1 VAHVAASSTEA
12 NAPPDLAEI
21 LCNFLVVLKADQTQ
35 STRGER
41 RFITKRDIAGSIM
54 HLDLPTLAAMSSFVA
69 VCVGVIL
76 LVAASQTRT
85 TAGVAVWGIANIVA
99 GIGIFC
105 LMLGSAIGWPS
116 ASIFGGMFMAL
127 SQGLVWKAA
136 RTLDAHPA
144 SLLLALL
151 GGLTVLVGNM
161 IPALE
166 TGMGSL
172 GLAAG
177 ATYLLAAAI
186 SLWRGR
192 EERLPARW
200 PLIFLLA
207 AHASVLVLGLYS
219 TLSGT
224 RGQHEVP
231 PLLSVFGLVHF
242 EGIIF
247 FVGCAV
253 FILALVK
260 EREEAASRAAAN
272 TDPLTG
278 IANRVAF
285 MERAE
290 RIVERCKRDGTPV
303 CVMMFDLDHFKTIND
318 THGHAVGDDV
328 IRKFCEATAA
338 MLRPTDAF
346 GRMGGE
352 EFAVVLPG
360 SDIEAAGVRADWIRT
375 SFASSCR
382 FMGNRQ
388 VNATA
393 SAGVAAGAEPDEY
406 ILNTLVEQADQALYG
421 AKADGRNRTVR
432 ADHSAP
438 RNSSVIRV
446 A

>member
-1 VAHVAASSTEA
+1 
-12 NAPPDLAEI
+12 
-21 LCNFLVVLKADQTQ
+21 
-35 STRGER
+35 
-41 RFITKRDIAGSIM
+41 
-54 HLDLPTLAAMSSFVA
+54 
-69 VCVGVIL
+69 
-76 LVAASQTRT
+76 
-85 TAGVAVWGIANIVA
+85 
-99 GIGIFC
+99 
-105 LMLGSAIGWPS
+105 
-116 ASIFGGMFMAL
+116 
-127 SQGLVWKAA
+127 
-136 RTLDAHPA
+136 
-144 SLLLALL
+144 
-151 GGLTVLVGNM
+151 
-161 IPALE
+161 
-166 TGMGSL
+166 
-172 GLAAG
+172 
-177 ATYLLAAAI
+177 
-186 SLWRGR
+186 
-192 EERLPARW
+192 
-200 PLIFLLA
+200 
-207 AHASVLVLGLYS
+207 
-219 TLSGT
+219 
-224 RGQHEVP
+224 
-231 PLLSVFGLVHF
+231 
-242 EGIIF
+242 
-247 FVGCAV
+247 
-253 FILALVK
+253 
-260 EREEAASRAAAN
+260 
-272 TDPLTG
+272 
-278 IANRVAF
+278 